1 MIRMNDFGDDALWSL
16 FEASASGD
24 LLAVKRLVGAR
35 PDLVNAQ
42 YNYTPADSFCGAGGP
57 SRRVDSY

>member
-16 FEASASGD
+16 FEVSASGD
-24 LLAVKRLVGAR
+24 LLPVKRLVGAS
-35 PDLVNAQ
+35 PGPGHAQ
-42 YNYTPADSFCGAGGP
+42 YNYTPADSFCGAGRP